1 MANADIRF
9 EDNEWRKFLA
19 NVIGSMKDTSA
30 ILGVAY
36 ATKGI
41 ADIMQHFRDE
51 SGPSSPWRPRKA
63 STDERYAKIAAGIWK
78 NPKGTSRAQFNPSN
92 KILQMTGTL
101 RNSFLR
107 NGWKKKSNTSIEAF
121 SNDVKSRAHDE
132 GYPEKNIPARPFM
145 WLSNDAKEVMA
156 QIILDKLAK

>member
-1 MANADIRF
+1 
-9 EDNEWRKFLA
+9 
-19 NVIGSMKDTSA
+19 
-30 ILGVAY
+30 
-36 ATKGI
+36 
-41 ADIMQHFRDE
+41 
-51 SGPSSPWRPRKA
+51 
-63 STDERYAKIAAGIWK
+63 
-78 NPKGTSRAQFNPSN
+78 
-92 KILQMTGTL
+92 MTGTL

-156 QIILDKLAK
+156 QIILDKLAR